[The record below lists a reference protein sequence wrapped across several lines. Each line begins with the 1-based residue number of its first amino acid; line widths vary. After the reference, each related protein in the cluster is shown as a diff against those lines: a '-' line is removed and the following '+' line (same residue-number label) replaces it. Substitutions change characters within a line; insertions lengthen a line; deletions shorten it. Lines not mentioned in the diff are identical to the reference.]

1 MGVIR
6 MRLTIALGG
15 NAILKPGQKGTAEEQ
30 LENVYLSC
38 MQIGELAELGHDIII
53 THGNGPQVGNILL
66 QQSSAV
72 KIPKLPLDF
81 CGAQT
86 QGFIGYMIQNSLLN
100 VFKEKNLDI
109 ESTALVT
116 QVLVDENDPAFDSP
130 SKPVGPFFSKDHAEK
145 MQDDKGERWIED
157 SGRGW
162 RRVVPSPEPIKIIE
176 KDIINDLIKNNKIVI
191 ASGGGGI
198 PVVEKNN
205 RVQGVEA
212 VIDKDKAGC
221 ILAQDTKSDI
231 FFILT
236 DVDNVMIN
244 YGTNS
249 EQALGKVTVS
259 QVEKYLE
266 EGQFGKG
273 SMAPKIES
281 AIKFVKEGGEKSVIT
296 SLDSAVAAFNGQ
308 AGTIITAD

>member
-1 MGVIR
+1 

-30 LENVYLSC
+30 LKNVYQSC
-38 MQIGELAELGHDIII
+38 LEIAKLAELGHEIII

-66 QQSSAV
+66 QQSSNA
-72 KIPKLPLDF
+72 KIPQLPLDF

-100 VFKEKNLDI
+100 IFRKKNLDLK
-109 ESTALVT
+109 STSLVT
-116 QVLVDENDPAFDSP
+116 QVLVDAEDPAFNFP
-130 SKPVGPFFSKDHAEK
+130 SKPVGPFFTREHAKKMEK
-145 MQDDKGERWIED
+145 DKGETWIED

-162 RRVVPSPEPIKIIE
+162 RRVVPSPEPLKIIE
-176 KDIINDLIKNNKIVI
+176 KDIINDLIKSNKIVI

-205 RVQGVEA
+205 KIQGIEA

-221 ILAQDTKSDI
+221 ILAQDTDSDF

-236 DVDNVMIN
+236 DVDHVMIN
-244 YGTNS
+244 YGTTS
-249 EQALGKVTVS
+249 EKALGKVTIS
-259 QVEKYLE
+259 EMEKHLK

-273 SMAPKIES
+273 SMAPKVES
-281 AIKFVKEGGEKSVIT
+281 AVKFVKEGGKKSVIT
-296 SLDSAVAAFNGQ
+296 SLENAAAAFKGE
-308 AGTIITAD
+308 AGTIINAN

>member
-1 MGVIR
+1 

-30 LENVYLSC
+30 LENVYRSC
-38 MQIGELAELGHDIII
+38 IQIGELAELGHEIII

-66 QQSSAV
+66 QQSAAV
-72 KIPKLPLDF
+72 KIPQLPLDF

-100 VFKEKNLDI
+100 VFREKNLNI

-116 QVLVDENDPAFDSP
+116 QVLVDENDPAFDFP
-130 SKPVGPFFSKDHAEK
+130 SKPVGPFFSREHAEK
-145 MQDDKGERWIED
+145 MQNDKKEKWIED

-162 RRVVPSPEPIKIIE
+162 RRVVPSPEPLKIIE
-176 KDIINDLIKNNKIVI
+176 KDIINNLIKNNKVVI

-198 PVVEKNN
+198 PVVEKDN
-205 RVQGVEA
+205 RIQGVEA

-221 ILAQDTKSDI
+221 ILAQDTKSDF

-244 YGTNS
+244 YGSSS
-249 EQALGKVTVS
+249 EKALGRVS
-259 QVEKYLE
+259 ISQMESYLS

-273 SMAPKIES
+273 SMAPKVES
-281 AIKFVKEGGEKSVIT
+281 ALKFVKEGGKKSVIT
-296 SLDSAVAAFNGQ
+296 SLDKAVSAFKGQ

>member
-1 MGVIR
+1 

-30 LENVYLSC
+30 LENVYRSC
-38 MQIGELAELGHDIII
+38 KQIGELAELGHEIIV

-66 QQSSAV
+66 QQSSAAG
-72 KIPKLPLDF
+72 IPQLPLDF

-100 VFKEKNLDI
+100 VFREKNLNI

-116 QVLVDENDPAFDSP
+116 QVLVDEADPAFDFP
-130 SKPVGPFFSKDHAEK
+130 SKPVGPFFSREHAEK
-145 MQDDKGERWIED
+145 MQENKKEKWIED

-162 RRVVPSPEPIKIIE
+162 RRVVPSPEPLKIIE
-176 KDIINDLIKNNKIVI
+176 KDIINDLIKNNKVVI

-205 RVQGVEA
+205 RIQGVEA

-221 ILAQDTKSDI
+221 ILAQDTKSDF

-244 YGTNS
+244 YGSRS
-249 EQALGKVTVS
+249 EKALGRTSIS
-259 QVEKYLE
+259 QMESYLS

-273 SMAPKIES
+273 SMAPKVES
-281 AIKFVKEGGEKSVIT
+281 ALKFVKEGGKKSVIT
-296 SLDSAVAAFNGQ
+296 SLDKAVSAFKGK